1 MWSYI
6 IRRVLQSFLVLL
18 GATLVTFAITRTTG
32 DPVKLMLPEDAT
44 PEEVS
49 AMRVRMGLDRP
60 LLVQYFDFLG
70 KAASGDLGISIR
82 QKTGVTGLILGRLPA
97 TLELTFS
104 ALLIS
109 VIIAFPVGIFVAL
122 RRNSV
127 WDLLGTSFS
136 LLGQAMPTFWTGLML
151 ILIFGVKLQILPIS
165 GRGSLA
171 HLIMPAATLGF
182 FVTGRITRLIRSGML
197 EVMNQEYIRTA
208 RAKGLFERTVVWVHA
223 LRNASIP
230 VVTLIGLEFAS
241 LLSGAIII
249 ETVFAWPGMGRL
261 VVNAVFQRD
270 FPVVQGVVLISAV
283 IFVVVN
289 LVVDL
294 LYSLLDP
301 RISYS

>member
-6 IRRVLQSFLVLL
+6 IRRVLQSFLVLI
-18 GATLVTFAITRTTG
+18 GATLVAFIITHATG
-32 DPVKLMLPEDAT
+32 DPVRLMLPEDAT
-44 PEEVS
+44 QAEVES
-49 AMRVRMGLDRP
+49 MRARMGLDRP
-60 LLVQYFDFLG
+60 ILIQYVDFLD
-70 KAASGDLGISIR
+70 KAVTGDLGNSVR
-82 QKTGVTGLILGRLPA
+82 QKTDVTRLILERVPA

-104 ALLIS
+104 ALLIGVLIS
-109 VIIAFPVGIFVAL
+109 FPLGIFVAL
-122 RRNSV
+122 RRNSI

-151 ILIFGVKLQILPIS
+151 ILIFGVQLKVLPIS
-165 GRGSLA
+165 GRGTLA
-171 HLIMPAATLGF
+171 HLAMPAITLGF
-182 FVTGRITRLIRSGML
+182 FVTGRITRLVRSGML
-197 EVMNQEYIRTA
+197 EVMGQEYIRTA

-241 LLSGAIII
+241 LLSGAIVI

-283 IFVVVN
+283 IFVMVN

-294 LYSLLDP
+294 FYSLLDP

>member
-6 IRRVLQSFLVLL
+6 VRRILQSFLVLL
-18 GATLVTFAITRTTG
+18 GATLVAFAITRTTG

-49 AMRVRMGLDRP
+49 AMRIRMGLDRP
-60 LLVQYFDFLG
+60 ILVQYFDFLG
-70 KAASGDLGISIR
+70 RVVSGDLGNSIR
-82 QKTGVTGLILGRLPA
+82 QKTGVAGLILERLPA

-151 ILIFGVKLQILPIS
+151 ILIFGVKLQVLPIS

-171 HLIMPAATLGF
+171 HLVMPAATLGL

-197 EVMNQEYIRTA
+197 EVMSQEYIRTA

-289 LVVDL
+289 LIVDL

>member
-6 IRRVLQSFLVLL
+6 VRRILQSFLVLL
-18 GATLVTFAITRTTG
+18 GATLVAFAITRTTG

-49 AMRVRMGLDRP
+49 AMRMRIGLDRP
-60 LLVQYFDFLG
+60 ILVQYFDFLG
-70 KAASGDLGISIR
+70 RAASGDLGTSIR
-82 QKTGVTGLILGRLPA
+82 QKTGVAGLILQRLPA

-151 ILIFGVKLQILPIS
+151 ILIFGVKLQVLPIS

-171 HLIMPAATLGF
+171 HLVMPAATLGL

-197 EVMNQEYIRTA
+197 EVMSQEYIRTA

-289 LVVDL
+289 LIVDL

>member
-1 MWSYI
+1 VWSYI
-6 IRRVLQSFLVLL
+6 IRRVLQSFLVLI
-18 GATLVTFAITRTTG
+18 GATLVAFIITHATG
-32 DPVKLMLPEDAT
+32 DPVRLMLPEDAT
-44 PEEVS
+44 QAEVES
-49 AMRVRMGLDRP
+49 MRARMGLDRP
-60 LLVQYFDFLG
+60 ILIQYVDFLG
-70 KAASGDLGISIR
+70 KAVTGDLGNSVR
-82 QKTGVTGLILGRLPA
+82 QKTDVTRLILERVPA

-104 ALLIS
+104 ALLIGVLIS
-109 VIIAFPVGIFVAL
+109 FPLGIFVAL
-122 RRNSV
+122 RRNSI

-151 ILIFGVKLQILPIS
+151 ILIFGVQLKVLPIS
-165 GRGSLA
+165 GRGTLA
-171 HLIMPAATLGF
+171 HLAMPAITLGF
-182 FVTGRITRLIRSGML
+182 FVTGRITRLVRSGML
-197 EVMNQEYIRTA
+197 EVMGQEYIRTA

-241 LLSGAIII
+241 LLSGAIVI

-283 IFVVVN
+283 IFVMVN

-294 LYSLLDP
+294 FYSLLDP